1 MVLMKTL
8 FIVSSFLFLVIG
20 VAHSREIIIKD
31 CYGVSQYGKNE
42 FDTKRYTQDY
52 YKVDPKNKIITHVWS
67 YTDSAFEEMKKSF
80 PNFKKNNIVNY
91 NLEFL
96 DNNFAKGRY
105 YNPSGNWGTEITIDL
120 KKNYV
125 EKQINLSRPNTSTE
139 QCRK

>member
-1 MVLMKTL
+1 MSWGKK
-8 FIVSSFLFLVIG
+8 
-20 VAHSREIIIKD
+20 EINPKRLT
-31 CYGVSQYGKNE
+31 QYY
-42 FDTKRYTQDY
+42 F
-52 YKVDPKNKIITHVWS
+52 KVDPKNKIITEVWS
-67 YTDSAFEEMKKSF
+67 YTDSAVEEMKKSF

-125 EKQINLSRPNTSTE
+125 EKQFNLIPKPYIPPT
-139 QCRK
+139 QCRNYYCNTLFFKN